1 MHGCSS
7 FSGKAKQNGMSEND
21 TVVCCKHIAPE
32 YSWKE
37 TEFFVVTNQ
46 DRSAYSCLLSNKKGV
61 GTNIEL
67 LFSKNEKLYFLNT
80 PFNEIADTTAIGD
93 IKVLLKET
101 FISQLIKPCLTK

>member
-1 MHGCSS
+1 MKKVIKKQKHIMLIKLLYCASVFTIMHGCSS

-46 DRSAYSCLLSNKKGV
+46 DCRHILVY
-61 GTNIEL
+61 
-67 LFSKNEKLYFLNT
+67 
-80 PFNEIADTTAIGD
+80 
-93 IKVLLKET
+93 
-101 FISQLIKPCLTK
+101 